1 MGGRQTSA
9 SCDCTCVVLTK
20 LRGCVK
26 CRMIG
31 KFCAYT
37 FKGTLLGHFMY
48 TWQSRWAQFKVRQFT
63 SLSSLGK
70 VRQSTSLNNL
80 EKVSYMKGILG
91 FQTLPQLS
99 CLELNDKTLHDVG
112 GRIRPKFRILLD
124 QKGLIWRAH
133 CNILEQQM
141 FWQTTKAHSKRT
153 WFGQLPKICRI
164 ARIRDESARYE
175 EWSWDRASC
184 ERNLQPLVYALSSR
198 AMHAKDSTRALFRL

>member
-1 MGGRQTSA
+1 MSLSQTS
-9 SCDCTCVVLTK
+9 SKCDCTCVALAQ

-26 CRMIG
+26 CRMPNLAHIHH
-31 KFCAYT
+31 K
-37 FKGTLLGHFMY
+37 LLCIVLCVYVYLYVGG
-48 TWQSRWAQFKVRQFT
+48 WRPDER
-63 SLSSLGK
+63 SSWSGSPLPWIIW
-70 VRQSTSLNNL
+70 
-80 EKVSYMKGILG
+80 KVSYMKGIHG